1 MMDDIQCYQ
10 GISLS
15 KKDLEDC
22 ILLIKDGGAIKN
34 LKTAEEEL
42 PLAKLVAIKRAGQDI
57 VGVGAIKQCRPNY
70 TRSIAKKSTF
80 QLDPCSHELGYVS
93 IKKSHWRQELSKKI
107 TAKLLS
113 EFQGRPLFATTSNE
127 RMKQTLKKAGFV
139 QQGKEWMGNTEQ
151 LSLWIKNG
159 ES

>member
-57 VGVGAIKQCRPNY
+57 VGVGAIKQCRPIY
-70 TRSIAKKSTF
+70 TRSIAEKSTF
-80 QLDPCSHELGYVS
+80 QFDPCSHELGYVS
-93 IKKSHWRQELSKKI
+93 IKKSHWGQELSKKI